1 MYISDLFSKLRPG
14 KKNAEVTVQDDLMR
28 PRVNRGGAVV
38 AGAEADMHSSSDE
51 TDESGK
57 LDCYL
62 SFLLTG
68 V

>member
-1 MYISDLFSKLRPG
+1 M
-14 KKNAEVTVQDDLMR
+14 TVQDDLMR

-38 AGAEADMHSSSDE
+38 ARAGAGVHSSSDERAGAGVHSSSDE

>member
-1 MYISDLFSKLRPG
+1 
-14 KKNAEVTVQDDLMR
+14 MR
-28 PRVNRGGAVV
+28 PRVNSGGAVV

>member
-1 MYISDLFSKLRPG
+1 M
-14 KKNAEVTVQDDLMR
+14 TVQDDLMR
-28 PRVNRGGAVV
+28 PRVNRVGAVV
-38 AGAEADMHSSSDE
+38 ARAGAGVHSSSDE

-62 SFLLTG
+62 SFLLTR